1 MVRLHSAAIAL
12 GLSLL
17 LGAASADADL
27 IAVRAHVPFS
37 FKVGEK
43 TLPPGDYA
51 FRLDG
56 AEFAGVLRVF
66 GESDR
71 GEVLILTRKA
81 EIPDSSREK
90 PKLVFEKDGEEYLLS
105 QVLEPGRYGIQVLNP
120 RLRPDAERV
129 VVLTD

>member
-1 MVRLHSAAIAL
+1 MARPAIAL
-12 GLSLL
+12 GLFLV

-27 IAVRAHVPFS
+27 IALRAHVPFS

-43 TLPPGDYA
+43 VLPPGDYA

-56 AEFAGVLRVF
+56 AEFAGVLRVR
-66 GESDR
+66 GESAR
-71 GEVLILTRKA
+71 EEVLILTRKA

-90 PKLVFEKDGEEYLLS
+90 PKLVFEKDGEEYVLS
-105 QVLEPGRYGIQVLNP
+105 QVLDPGRYGIQVLNP
-120 RLRPDAERV
+120 RRRPDAERV